1 MLSIKYHIT
10 QRSLGSLGE
19 QCVPARTKLMKLSSQ
34 GRAVLMREPSV
45 VHCSHFFFTKCAP
58 EYCLTASPGCFDKC
72 PFPTREQ
79 KDAVLQE
86 VRKTDPEYSMTKL
99 IRWFSNRRRFHH
111 EARKEQED
119 GGENA
124 LSTLLDPT
132 TSLARESRP
141 YTYVDTHRGL
151 LYLLV
156 WPSLSVEILHRLH
169 TLLLEQPHPTA
180 QHKELL
186 AKHFG
191 VEREHVENF
200 LSWRLACLNNE
211 DNDVWRENF
220 QRGRKQLPT
229 TAFDD
234 DNMEVDELLE
244 SQSYLP
250 TPAGSTSPE
259 PVYGMTPF
267 IRAKMGRRE
276 SLDTSPFAAGGH
288 EPNSPISPGP
298 VIESKSLS
306 RRPSLHISPNA
317 TPRQTNSPVTTYFPS
332 PVSRILR
339 SPTKPTLVS
348 PLSPS
353 QSTSP
358 NARSAASSP
367 RTSNTRQEGRSRTGT
382 HTSGSV
388 ASIGKPYPR
397 APGPATRTPRTLREF
412 EEAYAPTYARIERFL
427 RSVESSK
434 LTHVGLT
441 PEMLKQINP

>member
-1 MLSIKYHIT
+1 M
-10 QRSLGSLGE
+10 
-19 QCVPARTKLMKLSSQ
+19 
-34 GRAVLMREPSV
+34 
-45 VHCSHFFFTKCAP
+45 
-58 EYCLTASPGCFDKC
+58 
-72 PFPTREQ
+72 
-79 KDAVLQE
+79 QE
-86 VRKTDPEYSMTKL
+86 VRKTDPEYSITKL
-99 IRWFSNRRRFHH
+99 TSWFSNRRRFHP
-111 EARKEQED
+111 ESRKEQED
-119 GGENA
+119 GENA

-229 TAFDD
+229 TVFDD

-244 SQSYLP
+244 SQPYLP

-276 SLDTSPFAAGGH
+276 SLDTGPFAAGEH

-298 VIESKSLS
+298 MIESNSLS
-306 RRPSLHISPNA
+306 HRPSLHISPNA
-317 TPRQTNSPVTTYFPS
+317 TPRQTNSPVTTTYFPS
-332 PVSRILR
+332 PVSHMQR

-353 QSTSP
+353 QSTRP
-358 NARSAASSP
+358 NAPSASSSP

-382 HTSGSV
+382 HASSSV
-388 ASIGKPYPR
+388 ASIGKPYPQ

-427 RSVESSK
+427 RNVESNK

>member
-1 MLSIKYHIT
+1 
-10 QRSLGSLGE
+10 
-19 QCVPARTKLMKLSSQ
+19 
-34 GRAVLMREPSV
+34 
-45 VHCSHFFFTKCAP
+45 
-58 EYCLTASPGCFDKC
+58 
-72 PFPTREQ
+72 
-79 KDAVLQE
+79 
-86 VRKTDPEYSMTKL
+86 MTKL
-99 IRWFSNRRRFHH
+99 TSWFSNRRRFHP
-111 EARKEQED
+111 ESRKEQED

-169 TLLLEQPHPTA
+169 TLLLEQPHITA

-220 QRGRKQLPT
+220 QRGRKQVPT
-229 TAFDD
+229 TVFDD

-244 SQSYLP
+244 SQPYLP

-276 SLDTSPFAAGGH
+276 SLDTGPFAAGEH

-298 VIESKSLS
+298 MIESNSLS

-317 TPRQTNSPVTTYFPS
+317 TPRQTNSPVTTTYFSS
-332 PVSRILR
+332 PVSHIQR

-353 QSTSP
+353 QSTLP
-358 NARSAASSP
+358 NAPSASSSP
-367 RTSNTRQEGRSRTGT
+367 RSSNTRQEGRSLTGT
-382 HTSGSV
+382 HASSSV
-388 ASIGKPYPR
+388 

-427 RSVESSK
+427 RNVESNK